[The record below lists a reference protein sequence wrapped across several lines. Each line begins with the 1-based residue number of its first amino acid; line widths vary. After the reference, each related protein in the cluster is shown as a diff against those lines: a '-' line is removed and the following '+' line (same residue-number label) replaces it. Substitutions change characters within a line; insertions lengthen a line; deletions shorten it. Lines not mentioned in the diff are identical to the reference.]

1 MRKRK
6 TSSLFL
12 FSLEF
17 DEVRITVGRSLLI
30 VSVISG
36 AISAVRLLS
45 SLFVIY
51 VTLGWTVWRAKR
63 AFEKELVRAG
73 MPMEDARRMGARYAA
88 IKDETLNALK
98 TRAFSFG
105 SFFDQKKAGESSD
118 EKRLQVL
125 GVKL

>member
-1 MRKRK
+1 M
-6 TSSLFL
+6 
-12 FSLEF
+12 
-17 DEVRITVGRSLLI
+17 GRSLLI

-73 MPMEDARRMGARYAA
+73 MPREDARRMGARYAA
-88 IKDETLNALK
+88 IKDETLKALK

-105 SFFDQKKAGESSD
+105 SFFDQKSVEESLD
-118 EKRLQVL
+118 KKRLQIL
-125 GVKL
+125 GIKL

>member
-1 MRKRK
+1 M
-6 TSSLFL
+6 
-12 FSLEF
+12 
-17 DEVRITVGRSLLI
+17 GRSLLI

-36 AISAVRLLS
+36 TASVFRLLA

-63 AFEKELVRAG
+63 VFESELVKAG
-73 MPMEDARRMGARYAA
+73 MPKEAARRMGARYAA
-88 IKDETLNALK
+88 VKDETLNALK

-105 SFFDQKKAGESSD
+105 SFFDKSTFDDSSD
-118 EKRLQVL
+118 EKRLQIL